1 MVVLLWENMDV
12 RGCACP
18 PFFPVSLFCSPATP
32 RVLLSQPTLFRHTCR
47 FASNTLPP
55 PPDSLHTHTHTHSL
69 IHTCKASKLRGL
81 GAIKSITSFYDQS
94 ILLHINDAPLVVTLV
109 GMPDVNVGA
118 LREMTP
124 GLKAAVEP
132 LRTISDSITGDRE

>member
-1 MVVLLWENMDV
+1 
-12 RGCACP
+12 
-18 PFFPVSLFCSPATP
+18 
-32 RVLLSQPTLFRHTCR
+32 
-47 FASNTLPP
+47 
-55 PPDSLHTHTHTHSL
+55 
-69 IHTCKASKLRGL
+69 
-81 GAIKSITSFYDQS
+81 
-94 ILLHINDAPLVVTLV
+94 LHINDAPLVVTLV